1 MDTILLVTFV
11 LMSALFL
18 RQLIL
23 LKHFTKINYAALQL
37 SIALFGALLYVAST
51 LTFDM
56 WQRTIANALYVVAAG
71 VLFYMVMNIIDQLR
85 NRYLYEIR
93 EKKLQDIEEK
103 NSTTREQMQ
112 ELFHGLQWLKE
123 SDSASQDL
131 NEVQR
136 QEEALNFASIIKNQ
150 QGFIRDVSLL
160 LEQNENAEKQLHA
173 LFEQFKQELL
183 KEVQTQQQDQQ
194 ASWQKQDTHW
204 ENFKQEVAS
213 MLQQPAIEKTMS
225 ASFQKSI
232 EAFNQKLL
240 GSFKEYEKMV
250 QSLRIQNESFQTALS
265 EDEQRLAS
273 IKGHSEQLMQQM
285 VLSKN
290 AMQKQADA
298 LKKQGHTYAQMHE
311 QVNVLYQHIQKAIE
325 TIDNLDKSD
334 TFKAALHD
342 AVQPFKVEQTALLQQ
357 LQTTLIEQLEAH
369 IQEVEKQFGYVND
382 QISSSVRTLS
392 QKSRQNPYEQ

>member
-37 SIALFGALLYVAST
+37 AIALFGALLYVAST

-183 KEVQTQQQDQQ
+183 KEVQTQQQHQQ

-298 LKKQGHTYAQMHE
+298 LKNQGHTYAQMHE